1 MNSSSVI
8 GRQTVVRGNVR
19 GTGSLEILGRVEGDV
34 SVSGELVLAEDS
46 AVKGN
51 VSGTHVTVSG
61 AVQGDVR
68 ASEVV
73 LLERG
78 ARVIGDLTAPRIGV
92 ATGALVRGLVRTA
105 EEAPLG
111 APRRPGVGT
120 RPAAPLFPARPA
132 TATPAPKVEPARE
145 PAREPVRQLEEEV
158 EVDEPVA
165 EKPAKASRE
174 APPPPVV
181 PALAKGAKAKKKKK
195 ED

>member
-1 MNSSSVI
+1 MNGSSVI

-19 GTGSLEILGRVEGDV
+19 GNGSLEILGRVEGDV

-68 ASEVV
+68 ASEAV

-92 ATGALVRGLVRTA
+92 ATGALVRGLVRT
-105 EEAPLG
+105 
-111 APRRPGVGT
+111 
-120 RPAAPLFPARPA
+120 
-132 TATPAPKVEPARE
+132 
-145 PAREPVRQLEEEV
+145 
-158 EVDEPVA
+158 D
-165 EKPAKASRE
+165 
-174 APPPPVV
+174 
-181 PALAKGAKAKKKKK
+181 
-195 ED
+195 